1 MMPGDLGNEVGGSN
15 LETSILRTLAYS
27 DLFDYPLTAREIHR
41 YLVGYAASF
50 ESVEEA
56 LFRPGL
62 LRERTDGATPLW
74 FLSGRGQIVEVRRE
88 REAHSQAL
96 WPWAWRYGHQ
106 IATRPFIRLVAVTG
120 SLAMNNVSH
129 ARDDIDLLLVARTGR
144 VWLARALTLLSV
156 HLAYRLGITLC
167 PNYVLAEDH
176 LRLAEANFFTAH
188 ELAQVVPLYGLRVYR
203 SLFDHNS
210 WVRHYLPNAAP
221 RNVVEDDAWP
231 KTRVGQ
237 RVLETALGGPLG
249 EALERWERERKIDRL
264 RREAAQ
270 RGGLES
276 QFNADLCK
284 GHIDSHSAV
293 ISQRYAERLKA
304 YGI

>member
-1 MMPGDLGNEVGGSN
+1 VTTLDLADEVGRYS
-15 LETSILRTLAYS
+15 LETSILRTLVYA

-41 YLVGYAASF
+41 YLAGYAASP
-50 ESVEEA
+50 ESVEDA

-62 LRERTDGATPLW
+62 LCERSDGATPFW
-74 FLSGRGQIVEVRRE
+74 FLSGRSQIVEVRRE
-88 REAHSQAL
+88 REAQSHAL
-96 WPWAWRYGHQ
+96 WPWAWRYGRQ

-144 VWLARALTLLSV
+144 VWLARAVTLLSV
-156 HLAYRLGITLC
+156 HLAYRFGITLC

-176 LRLAEANFFTAH
+176 LRLTEANFFTAH

-210 WVRHYLPNAAP
+210 WVGTYLPNAAP
-221 RNVVEDDAWP
+221 RNGVEKDAGRE
-231 KTRVGQ
+231 TRVGQ
-237 RVLETALGGPLG
+237 RVLEAALGGPLG
-249 EALERWERERKIDRL
+249 EALERWERQRKIDRL
-264 RREAAQ
+264 CREAAQ

-276 QFNADLCK
+276 QFTADLCK

>member
-1 MMPGDLGNEVGGSN
+1 VTPDDLGDAVGRAN
-15 LETSILRTLAYS
+15 LETSILRTLVYA

-41 YLVGYAASF
+41 YLVGYAASP
-50 ESVEEA
+50 ESVEDA

-62 LRERTDGATPLW
+62 LRERTDEATPLW
-74 FLSGRGQIVEVRRE
+74 FLSGRSQIVEVRRE
-88 REAHSQAL
+88 REAQSHAL
-96 WPWAWRYGHQ
+96 WPWAWRYGRQ

-120 SLAMNNVSH
+120 SLAVNNVSH
-129 ARDDIDLLLVARTGR
+129 SRDDIDLLLVARTGR

-167 PNYVLAEDH
+167 PNYVLSEDH
-176 LRLAEANFFTAH
+176 LRLEEANFFTAH
-188 ELAQVVPLYGLRVYR
+188 ELAQVVPLYGLGVYR

-210 WVRHYLPNAAP
+210 WITHYLPNAAP
-221 RNVVEDDAWP
+221 RNGAEEGAWRE
-231 KTRVGQ
+231 TRVGQ
-237 RVLETALGGPLG
+237 RVLEVALGGPIG
-249 EALERWERERKIDRL
+249 ETLERWERQRKIDRL

-276 QFNADLCK
+276 QFSADLCK
-284 GHIDSHSAV
+284 GHIDSHAAV
-293 ISQRYAERLKA
+293 ISQRYAERLKE